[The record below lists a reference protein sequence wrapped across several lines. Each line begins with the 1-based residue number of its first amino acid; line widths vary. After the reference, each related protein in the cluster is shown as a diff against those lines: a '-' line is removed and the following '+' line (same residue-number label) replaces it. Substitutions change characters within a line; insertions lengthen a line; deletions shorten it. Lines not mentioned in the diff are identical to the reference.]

1 MQALKQNMSD
11 NSAHVES
18 KLVSIVA
25 IGDLLMQCQ
34 TRCQAYF
41 PELMGCFE
49 RASIFSLETSVNED
63 DQPLRVKFSES
74 LIDSYNSLLHGL
86 PAPTSQSDLHEFA
99 TQIYYYVSSLVNQCT
114 MNFS

>member
-1 MQALKQNMSD
+1 MQNLRD
-11 NSAHVES
+11 NSAHAES

-25 IGDLLMQCQ
+25 IGDLLMQC
-34 TRCQAYF
+34 RCQAYL

-49 RASIFSLETSVNED
+49 RASIFSLDTSVNED
-63 DQPLRVKFSES
+63 DQPLRVKYSES

-86 PAPTSQSDLHEFA
+86 PEPTSQSDLHEFA

>member
-1 MQALKQNMSD
+1 MEALMQNLRD

-25 IGDLLMQCQ
+25 IGDLLMQC
-34 TRCQAYF
+34 RCQAYL
-41 PELMGCFE
+41 PELMVCFE
-49 RASIFSLETSVNED
+49 RASILSLDTSVNED
-63 DQPLRVKFSES
+63 DQKLRVKFSES

-86 PAPTSQSDLHEFA
+86 PTPTSQSDLHEFA